1 VNLNND
7 MIRNIIHTNL
17 ATFDRHLPGIQ
28 IILGGG
34 STEGAMDAIEMNHSS
49 GAHSMS

>member
-1 VNLNND
+1 

-28 IILGGG
+28 IILGEGT
-34 STEGAMDAIEMNHSS
+34 TEEAMDAIEMNHSS
-49 GAHSMS
+49 GAHSIS